1 MTPYLLKT
9 TPHIPWI
16 LLHVHSSL
24 GGLSNFNF
32 LLKPLV
38 SKPNEVVE
46 EACNIEHT
54 SNDGT
59 EACEEVPKRPEKK
72 LYLLQL
78 LVIITDNA
86 TLHHKHIMYFNIHIN
101 TYIIINNGD
110 LCPARPG
117 WRATHFCLSFWQI

>member
-1 MTPYLLKT
+1 MTLYLLKT

-16 LLHVHSSL
+16 LLHVHSFL

-32 LLKPLV
+32 LLKSLV

-59 EACEEVPKRPEKK
+59 EACEEVPERPEKK

-86 TLHHKHIMYFNIHIN
+86 TLHHTHRVDFNITLTLTSSSKVIYILQDQGGEPHI
-101 TYIIINNGD
+101 
-110 LCPARPG
+110 L
-117 WRATHFCLSFWQI
+117 F